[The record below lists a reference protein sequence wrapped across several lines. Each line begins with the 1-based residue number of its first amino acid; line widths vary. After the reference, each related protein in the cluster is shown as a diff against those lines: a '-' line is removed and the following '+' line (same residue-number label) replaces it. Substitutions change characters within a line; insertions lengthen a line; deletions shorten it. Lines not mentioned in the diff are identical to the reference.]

1 LKTGLCYD
9 ENQTIKGAA
18 MISYVK
24 GPLVEVSG
32 DRIVIETGNVGLE
45 IRVPLSLLD
54 ELPKTG
60 EQIKVYTYFQVREDA
75 MSLYG
80 FLHRQD
86 REMFQQL
93 LGVNGVGPK
102 GALGI
107 LSALRPDDLRMAI
120 ISGDAKAISRA
131 PGIGTKTAQRVILDL
146 KDKVSPEDLFSSLE
160 EEGLDVTVS
169 VGNGADKSMTAL
181 LSDSADIALLGTE
194 AGLYVYN
201 EGKEAYPKAFAQLT
215 QKAGN
220 FLVSR
225 TPSPDFQWTDLEGSD
240 VIGGRLGGMPELVL
254 EYVLRQN
261 GMEPF
266 TDVEIVNNIDFT
278 STAGAF
284 TGGIGDYTVEFEPTA
299 TALQNSGAGYIVAS
313 LGAACG
319 EIPYTVYMAND
330 AYMQENPE
338 VIEAFTRAIY
348 RGQQWV
354 DTHTAAEIAEVIL
367 PQFPDSDLETLTS
380 ILERYQAQD
389 TWKTDPTFSKES
401 YERLQDI
408 MEQGGEL
415 ESRVPFEN
423 FVDNS
428 IAEEVTAAGLS

>member
-1 LKTGLCYD
+1 
-9 ENQTIKGAA
+9 

-160 EEGLDVTVS
+160 EEGLDPAAHLFLQTSGEMRAKEAIPGSGGLGYSNLEAARAVRKTEVTE
-169 VGNGADKSMTAL
+169 DMTA
-181 LSDSADIALLGTE
+181 E
-194 AGLYVYN
+194 
-201 EGKEAYPKAFAQLT
+201 
-215 QKAGN
+215 
-220 FLVSR
+220 
-225 TPSPDFQWTDLEGSD
+225 D
-240 VIGGRLGGMPELVL
+240 VLK
-254 EYVLRQN
+254 
-261 GMEPF
+261 
-266 TDVEIVNNIDFT
+266 
-278 STAGAF
+278 
-284 TGGIGDYTVEFEPTA
+284 
-299 TALQNSGAGYIVAS
+299 AS
-313 LGAACG
+313 L
-319 EIPYTVYMAND
+319 
-330 AYMQENPE
+330 
-338 VIEAFTRAIY
+338 R
-348 RGQQWV
+348 
-354 DTHTAAEIAEVIL
+354 H
-367 PQFPDSDLETLTS
+367 
-380 ILERYQAQD
+380 
-389 TWKTDPTFSKES
+389 
-401 YERLQDI
+401 
-408 MEQGGEL
+408 
-415 ESRVPFEN
+415 
-423 FVDNS
+423 
-428 IAEEVTAAGLS
+428 LSFL

>member
-1 LKTGLCYD
+1 
-9 ENQTIKGAA
+9 

-160 EEGLDVTVS
+160 EEGLDPAGASLSADVRGDAAKEAIQALVALGYSNLEAARAVRKTEVTE
-169 VGNGADKSMTAL
+169 DMTA
-181 LSDSADIALLGTE
+181 E
-194 AGLYVYN
+194 
-201 EGKEAYPKAFAQLT
+201 
-215 QKAGN
+215 
-220 FLVSR
+220 
-225 TPSPDFQWTDLEGSD
+225 D
-240 VIGGRLGGMPELVL
+240 VLK
-254 EYVLRQN
+254 
-261 GMEPF
+261 
-266 TDVEIVNNIDFT
+266 
-278 STAGAF
+278 
-284 TGGIGDYTVEFEPTA
+284 
-299 TALQNSGAGYIVAS
+299 AS
-313 LGAACG
+313 L
-319 EIPYTVYMAND
+319 
-330 AYMQENPE
+330 
-338 VIEAFTRAIY
+338 R
-348 RGQQWV
+348 
-354 DTHTAAEIAEVIL
+354 H
-367 PQFPDSDLETLTS
+367 
-380 ILERYQAQD
+380 
-389 TWKTDPTFSKES
+389 
-401 YERLQDI
+401 
-408 MEQGGEL
+408 
-415 ESRVPFEN
+415 
-423 FVDNS
+423 
-428 IAEEVTAAGLS
+428 LSFL